1 MDGVFNFLKVQT
13 ESLVPSLMV
22 EQGGFLV
29 GFVLVSRV
37 EDCLLTGMKSFPGAV
52 SV

>member
-1 MDGVFNFLKVQT
+1 MDGGYNFLQVQT

-22 EQGGFLV
+22 EQGGYLV

-37 EDCLLTGMKSFPGAV
+37 GDCLLTGMKAFPVAV
-52 SV
+52 

>member
-1 MDGVFNFLKVQT
+1 MDGGYNFLQVQT

-22 EQGGFLV
+22 EQGGFL

-37 EDCLLTGMKSFPGAV
+37 EDCLLTGVKPFPGAV
-52 SV
+52 